1 MDNRIQK
8 LVDLTES
15 KLQLNKYY
23 LKRYSLDR
31 RVNIDK
37 ETKYHLN
44 MEWFPNDRVIS
55 RDEDSN
61 PEGAAVISIDI
72 ASEKFTQIVF
82 VKGKSLVDDYLF
94 GQSSKSEI
102 INWIE
107 RETGY
112 VYESDFILK
121 KESTGKYI
129 FSACVDGVKSFPEG
143 SIQLEHDYL
152 GRLTLFSVEGE
163 FPRRDCVVKSED
175 NLPLEE
181 VEHLAKDQLKLINI
195 PSDLTKMQIPVYIID
210 EVFIKKSGLLTTP
223 FKVFNSV
230 KKHYV
235 INQLIYWEKPLEA
248 KFKREDLK
256 LSEELSIEQVFSK
269 EKSPDARPISSLQ
282 RTECINAVKD
292 FLRQVYPSDSGKWI
306 LDTLNRDH
314 GYIHAVLKEK
324 EATQNVLERKITVM
338 IDREK
343 LQVINYIDNEPLL
356 KLMNEYKESHDIIVS
371 EKLGF
376 EVIHEYITFE
386 PYYVFDFEIN
396 KYIFAKK
403 LSCDYAVNANN
414 GKVTLLN
421 EIE

>member
-8 LVDLTES
+8 LVDLTKN
-15 KLQLNKYY
+15 KLQLNNYY

-31 RVNIDK
+31 RVNIYK
-37 ETKYHLN
+37 ETNYHLN
-44 MEWFPNDRVIS
+44 MEWFPNDQDVS
-55 RDEDSN
+55 KDEDSN
-61 PEGAAVISIDI
+61 PQGAAVISIDI
-72 ASEKFTQIVF
+72 ESEKFTQIIF
-82 VKGKSLVDDYLF
+82 VKGESLVNDYLF
-94 GQSSKSEI
+94 GQSSKGEI
-102 INWIE
+102 ISWIE
-107 RETGY
+107 SETGY
-112 VYESDFILK
+112 AYESDFILK
-121 KESTGKYI
+121 KESTGKYV

-163 FPRRDCVVKSED
+163 FPRKDFVVKSED
-175 NLPLEE
+175 KLPLEE
-181 VEHLAKDQLKLINI
+181 VEHLVKDQLKLINI

-223 FKVFNSV
+223 FKVFDSV

-235 INQLIYWEKPLEA
+235 INQLIYWETPLKT
-248 KFKREDLK
+248 KFKREDLE
-256 LSEELSIEQVFSK
+256 LSEEISIEQVFAK
-269 EKSPDARPISSLQ
+269 EKSPDTRPISSLQ

-324 EATQNVLERKITVM
+324 EATQSLLERKITVM

-356 KLMNEYKESHDIIVS
+356 KLINEYKENHVIMVS
-371 EKLGF
+371 KKLAF

-386 PYYVFDFEIN
+386 PYYVFDFEKD

-403 LSCDYAVNANN
+403 LSCDYALNANN